1 MCQTPLKWFF
11 VVVDAVKLRRSFV
24 KITWVLKFR
33 TLKINIQK
41 NHNEKNEVEKNIKK
55 MWGKL
60 AFIVYPNVVI
70 VLYLRVVHKKMQKAT
85 SVLTQIKYDQAIKIM
100 LKQKEIM

>member
-24 KITWVLKFR
+24 KITRVLKFR

-41 NHNEKNEVEKNIKK
+41 NHNEKNEVKKIKK

>member
-1 MCQTPLKWFF
+1 M
-11 VVVDAVKLRRSFV
+11 S
-24 KITWVLKFR
+24 KFR

-85 SVLTQIKYDQAIKIM
+85 SVLTQIKCNQAIKIM

>member
-1 MCQTPLKWFF
+1 MSNPIKLVF

-70 VLYLRVVHKKMQKAT
+70 VLYLRFVHKKNAKSDICFKT
-85 SVLTQIKYDQAIKIM
+85 KKIRSSY
-100 LKQKEIM
+100 QNYA